1 MEFENFWSLSTNP
14 RPCHFSRLPPRWSQN
29 WPEARFCSCS
39 WGVKA
44 AIISPD
50 ELQFTNQYF
59 SITGSASRH
68 FFHCIWNIENITS
81 IVVISLLRI
90 DHVTQGNPV
99 GGGVEAGA
107 VPERGALLRDS
118 EKTGGDNAWSPV
130 GVPSHLTMRD
140 VNKELNIYEYIHVFT
155 ESPSARTKLSYP
167 KDLHFCHPSVLCF
180 VFKLSIKQMRK
191 YHTIYSPKYTE
202 ALIKRENLP
211 LKPSL
216 SYYCD

>member
-1 MEFENFWSLSTNP
+1 MEFENFWSLSINP

-68 FFHCIWNIENITS
+68 FLYCIWNIENITS
-81 IVVISLLRI
+81 IVVISLLQT
-90 DHVTQGNPV
+90 DHMTQGNFV
-99 GGGVEAGA
+99 GGGMEAGA
-107 VPERGALLRDS
+107 VPKRVALLRDS
-118 EKTGGDNAWSPV
+118 EKTDGDNSWSPV
-130 GVPSHLTMRD
+130 EIPFYLIMRN

-155 ESPSARTKLSYP
+155 ESPSAKTKLSYL

-191 YHTIYSPKYTE
+191 YHTIYWPKYTE

-216 SYYCD
+216 S